1 MARIH
6 LMCPENS
13 SFRGCQQAEGQSARS
28 LPIQGDS
35 PATTE
40 TLVETQREH
49 FVNLTV
55 ELLQYLA
62 LLWKSKV
69 KGVRLS
75 LYLQLVV

>member
-40 TLVETQREH
+40 TLVESQRALCKPDSRASA
-49 FVNLTV
+49 VASTPV
-55 ELLQYLA
+55 E
-62 LLWKSKV
+62 
-69 KGVRLS
+69 R
-75 LYLQLVV
+75 